1 MVIIGIVLYKK
12 KIIAIILAIVTVMTL
27 ASCGKKATDFN
38 ANTYEDRMADTVM
51 EIDNMTYQYLGDN
64 IIETEYKNGTYSIFL
79 TVDGVNSSRLVMT
92 SGLADSIGDLSR
104 TIKRIF
110 NVDCAI
116 TIMDDATHSKVLY
129 GNLNGIDVTD
139 YVN

>member
-1 MVIIGIVLYKK
+1 MK
-12 KIIAIILAIVTVMTL
+12 KIIAIILTIVTVITL
-27 ASCGKKATDFN
+27 ASCGKKAHDFN

-64 IIETEYKNGTYSIFL
+64 IIETEYKNGTYFIFL
-79 TVDGVNSSRLVMT
+79 AVDGVNSSRLVMT

-104 TIKRIF
+104 TINRIF
-110 NVDCAI
+110 NVECAI

-129 GNLNGIDVTD
+129 GNINGIDVTD

>member
-1 MVIIGIVLYKK
+1 MK
-12 KIIAIILAIVTVMTL
+12 KIIAIILTIVTVITI
-27 ASCGKKATDFN
+27 ASCGKKAPDFN

-64 IIETEYKNGTYSIFL
+64 IIETEYKNGTYFIFL

-104 TIKRIF
+104 TINRIF

-129 GNLNGIDVTD
+129 GNINGIDVTD

>member
-1 MVIIGIVLYKK
+1 MK

-27 ASCGKKATDFN
+27 ASCGKKAPDSN

-51 EIDNMTYQYLGDN
+51 EIDNMAYQYLGDN
-64 IIETEYKNGTYSIFL
+64 IIETEYKNGTYFIFL

-104 TIKRIF
+104 TINRIF

>member
-1 MVIIGIVLYKK
+1 MQKLQ
-12 KIIAIILAIVTVMTL
+12 T
-27 ASCGKKATDFN
+27 TD
-38 ANTYEDRMADTVM
+38 NTKLLKGNENYEED
-51 EIDNMTYQYLGDN
+51 YCYHPHH
-64 IIETEYKNGTYSIFL
+64 GTYFIFL
-79 TVDGVNSSRLVMT
+79 AVDGVNSSRLVMT

-104 TIKRIF
+104 TINRIF
-110 NVDCAI
+110 NVECAI

>member
-1 MVIIGIVLYKK
+1 MK

-27 ASCGKKATDFN
+27 ASCGKKAPDFN

-64 IIETEYKNGTYSIFL
+64 IIETEYKNGTYFIFL

-92 SGLADSIGDLSR
+92 SGLADSIGDISR

-110 NVDCAI
+110 NVECAI
-116 TIMDDATHSKVLY
+116 TIMDDATHS
-129 GNLNGIDVTD
+129 
-139 YVN
+139 

>member
-1 MVIIGIVLYKK
+1 MK
-12 KIIAIILAIVTVMTL
+12 KIIAIILTIVTVITR
-27 ASCGKKATDFN
+27 ASCGKKAPDLN

-64 IIETEYKNGTYSIFL
+64 IIETEYKNGTYFIFL

>member
-1 MVIIGIVLYKK
+1 MK

-27 ASCGKKATDFN
+27 ASCGKKAHDFN

-64 IIETEYKNGTYSIFL
+64 IIETEYKNGTYFIFL
-79 TVDGVNSSRLVMT
+79 AVDGVNSSRLVMT
-92 SGLADSIGDLSR
+92 SGLADSISDLSR

-116 TIMDDATHSKVLY
+116 TIMDDATNSKVLY
-129 GNLNGIDVTD
+129 GNLNGIDVTG

>member
-1 MVIIGIVLYKK
+1 MK

-27 ASCGKKATDFN
+27 VSCGKKAPDFN

-64 IIETEYKNGTYSIFL
+64 IIETEYKNGTYFIFL
-79 TVDGVNSSRLVMT
+79 TIDGVNSSRLVMT

-104 TIKRIF
+104 TINRIF

>member
-1 MVIIGIVLYKK
+1 MK

-27 ASCGKKATDFN
+27 ASCGKKAHDFN

-64 IIETEYKNGTYSIFL
+64 IIETEYKNGTYFIFL
-79 TVDGVNSSRLVMT
+79 AVDGVNSSRLVMT

-104 TIKRIF
+104 TINRIF
-110 NVDCAI
+110 NVECAI

-129 GNLNGIDVTD
+129 GNINGIDVTD

>member
-1 MVIIGIVLYKK
+1 MK

-27 ASCGKKATDFN
+27 ASCGKKAHDFN

-64 IIETEYKNGTYSIFL
+64 IIETEYKNGTYFIFL

-110 NVDCAI
+110 NVECAI

>member
-1 MVIIGIVLYKK
+1 MK

-51 EIDNMTYQYLGDN
+51 EIDNMAYQYLGDN
-64 IIETEYKNGTYSIFL
+64 IIETEYKNGTYFIFL

>member
-1 MVIIGIVLYKK
+1 MK
-12 KIIAIILAIVTVMTL
+12 KIIAIILTIVTVITL
-27 ASCGKKATDFN
+27 ASCGKKAHDFN

-64 IIETEYKNGTYSIFL
+64 IIETEYKNGTYFIFL

-104 TIKRIF
+104 TINRIF
-110 NVDCAI
+110 NVECAI

>member
-1 MVIIGIVLYKK
+1 MK
-12 KIIAIILAIVTVMTL
+12 KIIAIILTIVTVITL
-27 ASCGKKATDFN
+27 ASCGKKAHDFN

-64 IIETEYKNGTYSIFL
+64 IIETEYKNGTYFIFL
-79 TVDGVNSSRLVMT
+79 AVDGVNSSRLVMT

>member
-1 MVIIGIVLYKK
+1 MK

-27 ASCGKKATDFN
+27 ASCGKKAHDFN

-64 IIETEYKNGTYSIFL
+64 IIETEYKNGTYFIFL
-79 TVDGVNSSRLVMT
+79 AVDGVNSSRLVMT

-116 TIMDDATHSKVLY
+116 TIMDDATNSKVLY
-129 GNLNGIDVTD
+129 GNLNGIDVTG

>member
-1 MVIIGIVLYKK
+1 
-12 KIIAIILAIVTVMTL
+12 
-27 ASCGKKATDFN
+27 
-38 ANTYEDRMADTVM
+38 MADTVM

-64 IIETEYKNGTYSIFL
+64 IIETEYKNGTYFIFL
-79 TVDGVNSSRLVMT
+79 AVDGVNSSRLVMT

-104 TIKRIF
+104 TINRIF
-110 NVDCAI
+110 NVECAI

-129 GNLNGIDVTD
+129 GNINGIDVTD

>member
-1 MVIIGIVLYKK
+1 MK

-27 ASCGKKATDFN
+27 ASCGKKAHDFN

-64 IIETEYKNGTYSIFL
+64 IIETEYKNGTYFIFL
-79 TVDGVNSSRLVMT
+79 AVDGVNSSRLVMT

-104 TIKRIF
+104 TINRIF
-110 NVDCAI
+110 NVECAI

-129 GNLNGIDVTD
+129 GNINGIDVTV